1 MMLEELVEEA
11 ALLEGINI
19 LQAEGA
25 VLNVV
30 LDLLADFIH

>member
-1 MMLEELVEEA
+1 MLQELVEEA
-11 ALLEGINI
+11 CLLEGINL

-25 VLNVV
+25 TLHIV